1 MNKSMTGYGQARFE
15 DDQYALSVEVKT
27 LNSKFLDTNIR
38 LPKAFSN
45 KELEIRNI
53 IGEKLERGKVN
64 LTVEFLNKK
73 EATLKV
79 NINKSLFHQYYKNL
93 KSLADEV
100 GSQNEDI
107 FRLSMQFPEVME
119 TLEDDVNKEKEWKII
134 LPIIESAIQQ
144 CDDFRNKEGAVL
156 TSSLKNSVISIKQNL
171 DQIKKLEP
179 ERTAKIKS
187 RLTDNLQEFIAK
199 EEVDVNRLEQEII
212 YYIEKLDI
220 NEEIVRLDS
229 HINYFIEILESE
241 KSLGKKMNFIG
252 QEMGREINTIGS
264 KSNDA
269 PMQKLVVNM
278 KEELEKIKEQ
288 ILNLL

>member
-15 DDQYALSVEVKT
+15 DDQYAISVEVKT

-38 LPKAFSN
+38 LPKAFSD
-45 KELEIRNI
+45 KELNIRNL

-64 LTVEFLNKK
+64 LTIEFLNKK

-79 NINKSLFHQYYKNL
+79 NINKNLFHQYYQIL

-100 GSQNEDI
+100 DSHNEDI

-119 TLEDDVNKEKEWKII
+119 TIEDDANKEKEWNIM
-134 LPIIESAIQQ
+134 LPIVEKAIQQ
-144 CDDFRNKEGAVL
+144 CDDFRSKEGAVL
-156 TSSLKNSVISIKQNL
+156 TDSLKDSVNSIKRNL
-171 DQIKKLEP
+171 DQIKILEP

-199 EEVDVNRLEQEII
+199 EELDTNRLEQEII
-212 YYIEKLDI
+212 FYIEKLDI

-229 HINYFIEILESE
+229 HINYFLEILESE
-241 KSLGKKMNFIG
+241 KSMGKKMNFIG

-278 KEELEKIKEQ
+278 KEDLEKIKEQ